1 MQINFG
7 RAEMSFNIEFAKCL
21 EAVWH
26 VWMISFIGHEKN
38 LIK

>member
-21 EAVWH
+21 EAVW
-26 VWMISFIGHEKN
+26 MISFIGHEKN